1 MDSAD
6 LRKWKESVNLK
17 TNREVS
23 SSNNIEKNIE
33 EKLPV
38 SYLWGTSTY
47 QHMYIGRS
55 RRRKQSNRI
64 NI

>member
-6 LRKWKESVNLK
+6 LRKWKKEFVNLK

-33 EKLPV
+33 EK
-38 SYLWGTSTY
+38 
-47 QHMYIGRS
+47 
-55 RRRKQSNRI
+55 
-64 NI
+64 